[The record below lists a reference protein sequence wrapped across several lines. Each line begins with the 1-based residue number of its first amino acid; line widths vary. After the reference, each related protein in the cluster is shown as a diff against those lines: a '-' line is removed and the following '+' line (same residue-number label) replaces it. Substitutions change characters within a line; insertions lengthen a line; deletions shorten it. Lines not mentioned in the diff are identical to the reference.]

1 MSLIHEDPSSR
12 HVIIADDDAVSRS
25 ILKRA
30 LTRQGLEVTET
41 SDGEAALAAVK
52 AGPSRLLITDWEM
65 PGLSGPQLCEAIRNA
80 NLPGYVY
87 MILLTERHS
96 KQDIVCGLDAGADDF
111 LIKPFHPA
119 ELLVRLRAGQ
129 RVLTLQSR
137 DMTIFAMAKLAEA
150 RDPETGAHLERT
162 RSYARVLGEYLLE
175 HGLYQDEMSS
185 EFVRLLYLTTPLHDI
200 GKVAIP
206 DCVLLKQ
213 GRLSDSEFEIMK
225 LHTLHGAATLEAALK
240 EYPGTPFLVMAR
252 EIVLSHHER
261 WDGTGYPNRLRGEAI
276 PLSGRIMSIAD
287 VYDALVSKRVYK
299 AAFTHDVAYSMIVEQ
314 RGQQFDPILVDTFVA
329 TCDQFKKIHD
339 RYEGVENEVM
349 RLAG

>member
-1 MSLIHEDPSSR
+1 MSLIHEDPSSQ

-30 LTRQGLEVTET
+30 LVQQGLKVTET
-41 SDGEAALAAVK
+41 ANGASALEAVK
-52 AGPSRLLITDWEM
+52 AGVSRLLITDWEM
-65 PGLSGPQLCEAIRNA
+65 PGLNGPELCEAIRQA
-80 NLPGYVY
+80 KLPGYVY
-87 MILLTERHS
+87 MILLTERHD
-96 KQDIVCGLDAGADDF
+96 KKDIVCGLDAGADDF

-119 ELLVRLRAGQ
+119 ELRVRLRAGQ

-162 RSYARVLGEYLLE
+162 RSYARVLGEYLLKQN
-175 HGLYQDEMSS
+175 LYPEQIST
-185 EFVRLLYLTTPLHDI
+185 EFVNLLYLTTPLHDI

-213 GRLSDSEFEIMK
+213 GRLSDAEFEIMK
-225 LHTLHGAATLEAALK
+225 LHTLHGAATLDAALK

-261 WDGTGYPNRLRGEAI
+261 WDGTGYPNRLQAQDI

-299 AAFTHDVAYSMIVEQ
+299 AAFSHEVACSMIVEQ
-314 RGQQFDPILVDTFVA
+314 RGQQFDPVLVDAFMA
-329 TCDQFKKIHD
+329 TRDQFMAIHD
-339 RYEGVENEVM
+339 RYEGVDSTVI
-349 RLAG
+349 RLAS